1 MFFINFTRK
10 DDADLRVGRTV
21 KARVNGEAVSIRK
34 ESEYLCYTSTE
45 GEQRCKIL
53 KRVDEGGQV
62 VHYACA
68 SHGQDANDCYLLGYP
83 E

>member
-10 DDADLRVGRTV
+10 DDTALREGRSVT
-21 KARVNGEAVSIRK
+21 ARVNGEPVPIRK
-34 ESEYLCYTSTE
+34 EQDCLCYISAE

-53 KRVDEGGQV
+53 RRVDEGGQA

-68 SHGQDANDCYLLGYP
+68 SHGQDGDDCYLIGYP